1 MVKSA
6 LLDVLCF
13 DMLYRT
19 ALIVWVAPQ
28 LCNTATEEKPAS
40 SNASVTAG
48 KQADLAFVD
57 DKFNVLKVMQ
67 AGELCNI
74 E

>member
-40 SNASVTAG
+40 SNASVSCFTVRG
-48 KQADLAFVD
+48 VS
-57 DKFNVLKVMQ
+57 
-67 AGELCNI
+67 
-74 E
+74 